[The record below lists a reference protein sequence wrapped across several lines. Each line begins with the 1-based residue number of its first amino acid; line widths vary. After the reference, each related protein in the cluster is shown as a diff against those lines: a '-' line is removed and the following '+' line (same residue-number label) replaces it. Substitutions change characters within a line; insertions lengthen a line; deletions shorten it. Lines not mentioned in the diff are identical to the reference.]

1 MLYNSQRRTYRNAAY
16 PSKGG
21 TTTVTATH
29 NQLLVGERWFNGLT
43 ALPVVI
49 TPGLDKFDDSTVT
62 SDKEWKSPARMLG
75 RLSGVPRSELQPIAK
90 VRRAL
95 QTSPVGQALAPHANK
110 WHFPFSPRHDFS
122 FPRFS

>member
-75 RLSGVPRSELQPIAK
+75 RLSGVPDIGCISLRPETSLSYLIRLGTVSHRS
-90 VRRAL
+90 
-95 QTSPVGQALAPHANK
+95 
-110 WHFPFSPRHDFS
+110 
-122 FPRFS
+122 

>member
-75 RLSGVPRSELQPIAK
+75 RLSGVPDIGAQRAPRRRVNLTVKPSQP
-90 VRRAL
+90 L
-95 QTSPVGQALAPHANK
+95 
-110 WHFPFSPRHDFS
+110 HD
-122 FPRFS
+122 

>member
-75 RLSGVPRSELQPIAK
+75 RLSGVPVQPSALL
-90 VRRAL
+90 RRRPEGL
-95 QTSPVGQALAPHANK
+95 NEPDCV
-110 WHFPFSPRHDFS
+110 S
-122 FPRFS
+122 FK